1 MSSSETV
8 EVNFD
13 GLIGPSHNYGGMS
26 DGNLA
31 SQTNAGDISNPREA
45 ALQGLE
51 KMRMLVRA
59 GFVQGVLPPH
69 KRPNFELLF
78 SAGFEIDRGD
88 EPLSREE
95 HNEIVLRKRRE
106 AILSA
111 AAQAPRLLKA
121 AYSASSMWAANAA
134 TISPSADTLNNR
146 LHWTPANLS
155 SMLHRSIEH
164 TQTRQMLSDI
174 FGRPPADGDRSY
186 FDRYKHFEFNFVLP
200 AHADF
205 SDEGAANHV
214 RLCAEHG
221 APGVELFVYG
231 REAGERMSGFP
242 ARQTRLA
249 SESIARGHKLRP
261 ERTVFARQSA
271 NAINAGAFHND
282 VVCVGTLDT
291 LFFHEHAFEDTEATL
306 ADIRNASDGLFELK
320 PIMVPDSEVPLQD
333 AIRSYLFNSQL
344 LQWPGEDRLV
354 LLAPSETGEI
364 DSTRAYCERLVEG
377 NGPIGR
383 VQYVDV
389 RQSMRNG
396 GGPACL
402 RLRVVMTAEERA
414 ASHQGV
420 FLDEAKI
427 DALQEAVRATYR
439 DRLSVSDLADPS
451 FADECERARKEI
463 LRVLDLEHLP

>member
-1 MSSSETV
+1 MSSTETL

-31 SQTNAGDISNPREA
+31 SQTNAGDVSNPREA

-59 GFVQGVLPPH
+59 GFVQGVLPPLE
-69 KRPNFELLF
+69 RPNLGYLVD
-78 SAGFEIDRGD
+78 AGFTGSDAAIID
-88 EPLSREE
+88 
-95 HNEIVLRKRRE
+95 
-106 AILSA
+106 AAASA
-111 AAQAPRLLKA
+111 APQLLKA
-121 AYSASSMWAANAA
+121 AYSASSMWTANAA
-134 TISPSADTLNNR
+134 TISPHTDTQDGR
-146 LHWTPANLS
+146 LHLTAANLS

-164 TQTRQMLSDI
+164 PETTATLATI
-174 FGRPPADGDRSY
+174 FDDERY
-186 FDRYKHFEFNFVLP
+186 FGVHSALP
-200 AHADF
+200 MHADF

-214 RLCAEHG
+214 RLSSAHG
-221 APGVELFVYG
+221 AAGVELFVYG
-231 REAGERMSGFP
+231 RDAGESVTGFP

-249 SESIARGHKLRP
+249 SQSIIRSHGLSEK
-261 ERTVFARQSA
+261 RTVLARQSKI
-271 NAINAGAFHND
+271 AINAGAFHND

-291 LFFHEHAFEDTEATL
+291 LFFHEHAFESTEQMLSDLRVA
-306 ADIRNASDGLFELK
+306 ADGLFDLK
-320 PIMVPDSEVPLQD
+320 PVMVPEAEVPLTD
-333 AIRSYLFNSQL
+333 AIKSYLFNSQL

-354 LLAPSETGEI
+354 LLSPMETQETPT
-364 DSTRAYCERLVEG
+364 TRAYCERLVEG

-414 ASHQGV
+414 ACHQGV
-420 FLDEAKI
+420 LLNETKI
-427 DALQEAVRATYR
+427 DALQDAVRASYR

-451 FADECERARKEI
+451 FVTECLTARERL
-463 LRVLDLEHLP
+463 LRVLDLEQLI

>member
-31 SQTNAGDISNPREA
+31 SQTNAGDVSNPREA

-59 GFVQGVLPPH
+59 GFVQGVIPPLE
-69 KRPNFELLF
+69 RPNLEFLKE
-78 SAGFEIDRGD
+78 AGFQGRD
-88 EPLSREE
+88 
-95 HNEIVLRKRRE
+95 
-106 AILSA
+106 A
-111 AAQAPRLLKA
+111 ARIEGAAKQAPALLKA
-121 AYSASSMWAANAA
+121 AYSASSMWTANAG
-134 TISPSADTLNNR
+134 TISPSADTATGR
-146 LHWTPANLS
+146 LELTPANLS

-164 TQTRQMLSDI
+164 RDTYSTLNRIFPTRDTNAPDPRAQRKFDVH
-174 FGRPPADGDRSY
+174 PA
-186 FDRYKHFEFNFVLP
+186 LP
-200 AHADF
+200 MHADF

-221 APGVELFVYG
+221 ATGVEVFVYG
-231 REAGERMSGFP
+231 RDAGENVAGFP
-242 ARQTRLA
+242 ARQARLA
-249 SESIARGHKLRP
+249 SECIARSHSLNPK
-261 ERTVFARQSA
+261 RTVFARQSA
-271 NAINAGAFHND
+271 TAINAGAFHND

-291 LFFHEHAFEDTEATL
+291 LFFHERAFEDTEATL
-306 ADIRNASDGLFELK
+306 SDIRKAAAGLFELQ
-320 PIMVPDSEVPLQD
+320 PVMVPDADVPLAD
-333 AIRSYLFNSQL
+333 AIKSYLFNSQL

-354 LLAPSETGEI
+354 LLAPTETEETET
-364 DSTRAYCERLVEG
+364 TRTYCERLVQS

-402 RLRVVMTAEERA
+402 RLRVVMTPEERA
-414 ASHQGV
+414 ACHQGV
-420 FLDEAKI
+420 LLDEARI
-427 DALQEAVRATYR
+427 DALQAVVRAHYR
-439 DRLSVSDLADPS
+439 DRLTTIDLTDPA
-451 FADECERARKEI
+451 FAEVCLTARAEL
-463 LRVLDLEHLP
+463 LRVLELETLI